1 MIGHLY
7 LKIPFI
13 FDGCLSFRSVAFWIV
28 SAYIFFIA
36 QTVQEWLAYWDE
48 IADDFLDYCYMQT
61 AVPIV
66 TSKIAYNNL
75 CLKKFIFPPILHG
88 YLNIYQAYYRF
99 NI

>member
-13 FDGCLSFRSVAFWIV
+13 FDGCLSFRSVAYWIV

-66 TSKIAYNNL
+66 TSKIA
-75 CLKKFIFPPILHG
+75 H
-88 YLNIYQAYYRF
+88 NIYA
-99 NI
+99 